1 MPSPSPSHPSPSQPT
16 SSSQPQSQPQPSQSP
31 SPQPSSSP
39 DPIPITYR
47 LYTGEP
53 DLPHIISLIA
63 SELSEPYVIY
73 TFRYFLTQWPHLSFL
88 AYTPESPTPIGVIV
102 CKQSFHKSSTRFNSN
117 TKSNSEFKSKSNAR
131 GHGNRGYIAML
142 SVDKRYRKRGIASTL
157 VKISMEAM
165 KLDGVEEISLETE
178 HDNAPALSLYESL
191 GFIREKRLYRFYLNG
206 KDAFRL
212 VLGVPVS
219 ELEDEKGDGDGD
231 TLSVSSPSS
240 SLGSLSGSG
249 RRGQGEM
256 KMNAGTRM
264 NTGTPGMRRYTRP
277 RPGAL
282 GPRRYRAIVV
292 DGDGDDEEGEDED
305 DEENTDTKED
315 GIEDGIEDGGC

>member
-1 MPSPSPSHPSPSQPT
+1 
-16 SSSQPQSQPQPSQSP
+16 
-31 SPQPSSSP
+31 
-39 DPIPITYR
+39 ITYR

-102 CKQSFHKSSTRFNSN
+102 CKQSFHESSTKF
-117 TKSNSEFKSKSNAR
+117 
-131 GHGNRGYIAML
+131 RGYIAML

-219 ELEDEKGDGDGD
+219 
-231 TLSVSSPSS
+231 
-240 SLGSLSGSG
+240 
-249 RRGQGEM
+249 
-256 KMNAGTRM
+256 
-264 NTGTPGMRRYTRP
+264 
-277 RPGAL
+277 
-282 GPRRYRAIVV
+282 
-292 DGDGDDEEGEDED
+292 
-305 DEENTDTKED
+305 
-315 GIEDGIEDGGC
+315 